1 MAPDST
7 ECKTRKRIL
16 HSSIVTF
23 FAHMHLN
30 KYHQPTR
37 ENGAYPSIKRMNK
50 EMFLE
55 KIQQHQRPVVV
66 DFWAPWCGPCKVTK
80 PMLEKLA
87 EEYKGRV
94 DLWEINAD
102 ENPELLQEMKI
113 YGIPTLVVYR
123 DEKES
128 MRQVGAK
135 PATSLKAMFEALAT
149 GAEVQAVGLP
159 AQERILRMGI
169 GLGVMAI
176 AWLNQAHWLFIVLGG
191 LIMFSAVYDRCP
203 IWRAVSGQ
211 VKKIFRQGSEPAAGQ
226 NSTKG

>member
-1 MAPDST
+1 
-7 ECKTRKRIL
+7 
-16 HSSIVTF
+16 
-23 FAHMHLN
+23 
-30 KYHQPTR
+30 
-37 ENGAYPSIKRMNK
+37 
-50 EMFLE
+50 
-55 KIQQHQRPVVV
+55 
-66 DFWAPWCGPCKVTK
+66 
-80 PMLEKLA
+80 MLEKLA

-123 DEKES
+123 DGKES

-169 GLGVMAI
+169 GLGVAAI